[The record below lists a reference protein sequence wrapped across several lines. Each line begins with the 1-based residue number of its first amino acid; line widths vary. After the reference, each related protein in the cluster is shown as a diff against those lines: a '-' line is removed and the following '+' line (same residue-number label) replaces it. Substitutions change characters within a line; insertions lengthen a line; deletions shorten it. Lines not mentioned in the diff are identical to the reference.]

1 MKGAR
6 LPQANGNIL
15 SGQGHH
21 KKNTLRGVFL
31 WLFLNRKRTG
41 ADQNRSEKR
50 PKRILLF
57 SLQIKNAFTD
67 SFPPEIKTETKQSQP
82 LF

>member
-21 KKNTLRGVFL
+21 KKTPSGGVFL

-41 ADQNRSEKR
+41 ADQNRNEKR

-67 SFPPEIKTETKQSQP
+67 SFPPEIKTAKKRK
-82 LF
+82 